1 MIRRKPVIFLNPLQ
15 DYPNLE
21 YQLMEPASNLSFN
34 LVRVLL
40 VEDNPGDVELVR
52 RSLAEISHPRF
63 ELKQAPDLSSAL
75 GHARGTSCD
84 AVLLDLSLPDSRGVE
99 TVRALA
105 LALPRVPILVLTGM
119 NHDCVAMEALRCG
132 AQDYLVKGACDAP
145 AIIRSIRYAIAR
157 KAFEAALVE
166 RANFDSLTGL
176 VNRALFRDRLDHALT
191 RAARARTRLALLFVD
206 LDDFKAINDA
216 LGHETGDEVLKRA
229 AGLLGRVA
237 RKDDTVA
244 RLGGD
249 EFTVILEQIDDT
261 ADALVAAERILRAF
275 GAPLVAW
282 TREVRLTCSIGVAVF
297 PDTAADAESLLR
309 HADAAMFR
317 AKQSGRNQVRL
328 FDG

>member
-1 MIRRKPVIFLNPLQ
+1 
-15 DYPNLE
+15 
-21 YQLMEPASNLSFN
+21 
-34 LVRVLL
+34 VRVLL
-40 VEDNPGDVELVR
+40 VEDNLGDAELLR
-52 RSLAEISHPRF
+52 RSLAEISNPRF
-63 ELKQAPDLSSAL
+63 ELTQAPDLSTAL
-75 GHARGTSCD
+75 GHARGASCD

-99 TVRALA
+99 AVRALA
-105 LALPRVPILVLTGM
+105 LALPRIPILVLTGM
-119 NHDCVAMEALRCG
+119 NHDCVAMEALRRG
-132 AQDYLVKGACDAP
+132 AQDYLVKGTYDGLAMS
-145 AIIRSIRYAIAR
+145 RSIRYAIER

-191 RAARARTRLALLFVD
+191 RASRARTRIALMFVD
-206 LDDFKAINDA
+206 LDGFKAINDT
-216 LGHETGDEVLKRA
+216 LGHEIGDEVLKCA

-261 ADALVAAERILRAF
+261 SDALVVAKRILRAF
-275 GAPLVAW
+275 GAPLVVSA
-282 TREVRLTCSIGVAVF
+282 REVRVTCSIGVAVF
-297 PDTAADAESLLR
+297 PDSAADAESLLR

-317 AKQSGRNQVRL
+317 AKHSGRNQVQL

>member
-1 MIRRKPVIFLNPLQ
+1 MGR
-15 DYPNLE
+15 
-21 YQLMEPASNLSFN
+21 ASNLSFN
-34 LVRVLL
+34 PVRVLL
-40 VEDNPGDVELVR
+40 VEDNLGDAELLR
-52 RSLAEISHPRF
+52 RSLAEISNPRF
-63 ELKQAPDLSSAL
+63 ELTQAPDLSTAL
-75 GHARGTSCD
+75 GHARGASCD

-99 TVRALA
+99 AVRALA
-105 LALPRVPILVLTGM
+105 LALPRIPILVLTGM
-119 NHDCVAMEALRCG
+119 NHDCVAMEALRRG
-132 AQDYLVKGACDAP
+132 AQDYLVKGTYDGLAMS
-145 AIIRSIRYAIAR
+145 RSIRYAIER

-191 RAARARTRLALLFVD
+191 RASRARTRIALMFVD
-206 LDDFKAINDA
+206 LDGFKAINDT
-216 LGHETGDEVLKRA
+216 LGHEIGDEVLKCA

-261 ADALVAAERILRAF
+261 SDALVVAKRILRAF
-275 GAPLVAW
+275 GAPLVVSA
-282 TREVRLTCSIGVAVF
+282 REVRVTCSIGVAVF
-297 PDTAADAESLLR
+297 PDSAADAESLLR

-317 AKQSGRNQVRL
+317 AKHSGRNQVQL